1 VSSGGFIVGALVAAA
16 GAFVALEIVD
26 RDTVR
31 PIARQLWIEEGP
43 AQRPRNAQ
51 AIAEVLVRRVDRAS
65 KIKGRR
71 VTVAQLQSGD
81 VLDAYAGPI
90 SSGWAGYG
98 DAIDAAEIMRTTD
111 QDFRRRAE
119 GAAWRALLAVRFGVG
134 EQVAPGAL
142 WWRHAAPGKLPSTW
156 RGNVLI
162 ADLDAPGGKR
172 LGLYAPPVAPAK
184 SNGGK

>member
-1 VSSGGFIVGALVAAA
+1 M
-16 GAFVALEIVD
+16 ALELVD
-26 RDTVR
+26 KDTIR
-31 PIARQLWIEEGP
+31 PIARQLFIEEGP
-43 AQRPRNAQ
+43 ASRPANAQ
-51 AIAEVLVRRVDRAS
+51 AIAEVLIRRVDRAS

-90 SSGWAGYG
+90 SAGWQGYG
-98 DAIDAAEIMRTTD
+98 DAIDAAEIVRSTD
-111 QDFRRRAE
+111 EGFRRRAE

-134 EQVAPGAL
+134 QQVAPGAL
-142 WWRHAAPGKLPSTW
+142 WWRHAAPGNLPATW

-172 LGLYAPPVAPAK
+172 LGLYAPPKVTAK
-184 SNGGK
+184 IEKK

>member
-1 VSSGGFIVGALVAAA
+1 MSSGGFIVGALVAAA
-16 GAFVALEIVD
+16 GAFVALELVD

-65 KIKGRR
+65 KIKGKR

-119 GAAWRALLAVRFGVG
+119 GAAWRALLAVRFGIG

-142 WWRHAAPGKLPSTW
+142 WWRHAAPGNLPATW
-156 RGNVLI
+156 RGSVLI
-162 ADLDAPGGKR
+162 ADLDAPGGRR
-172 LGLYAPPVAPAK
+172 LGLYAPK
-184 SNGGK
+184 SGGK